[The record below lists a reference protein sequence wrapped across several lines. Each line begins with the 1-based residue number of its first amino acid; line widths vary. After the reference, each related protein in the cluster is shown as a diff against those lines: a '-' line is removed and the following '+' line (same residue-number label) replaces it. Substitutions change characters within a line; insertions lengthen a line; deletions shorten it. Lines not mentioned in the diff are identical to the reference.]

1 MRRMRGEAARAR
13 RSERSALFASAD
25 GSAGGLL
32 DSVRRGLLLVILI
45 AITPIATA
53 SMLQGVLQLQRAT
66 EEAQHRLLQGAI
78 AGAGSQQNVFSSAEN
93 VLQALKN
100 VQDVVSAGTDC
111 GPTLYGAVLSL
122 PFASNIALVNA
133 SGMIICSA
141 LATSSPDVSRREW
154 WIEARATKAFT
165 LSRRVMSPVT
175 RSEVINGTLPLVD
188 ANGDFDGALIIAI
201 DAGWMDNLLKRETPL
216 SDGIAA
222 VLDSSGRELV
232 SNAPDISRKLFD
244 DRDMV
249 KYLGGLGTTEDD
261 TNRSWSFAAA
271 SLDRHQLFVAFAK
284 PSSQLFEWTTLHVV
298 VSFILPICMVIF
310 TIVAIWL
317 ATDRMVLRW
326 LLYLRRV
333 TVVYAEGHY
342 GFRPSRMNQ
351 APSEFRVLGGAIED
365 MALAIRDR
373 DAKLREALAE
383 KTAMVREIH
392 HRIKNSLQVVVS
404 LMSLYGSGVPEGRDR
419 RRFEQLRTRVNTL
432 AVVHRILYEA
442 NDGSEVRSRE
452 LLREL
457 GSLLEGAMDHNVLIL
472 VEADDVALP
481 TDLAVPLA
489 LLMTEIVMHLGENR
503 GILAP
508 GPQALRLVIDCMQ
521 EADQV
526 MLGIEVNAPIGDLMN
541 ETKIP
546 LAHGFASQLGGTVSS
561 LDGVQGARIDV
572 RFPPRPGAR

>member
-1 MRRMRGEAARAR
+1 MTRSLHPFTLWLFALLTLPMAANAAGEAKT
-13 RSERSALFASAD
+13 L
-25 GSAGGLL
+25 
-32 DSVRRGLLLVILI
+32 
-45 AITPIATA
+45 
-53 SMLQGVLQLQRAT
+53 
-66 EEAQHRLLQGAI
+66 
-78 AGAGSQQNVFSSAEN
+78 N
-93 VLQALKN
+93 VLFIGNSFTARHNLSTVVKAMAEAGN
-100 VQDVVSAGTDC
+100 PGLTFNRTDVI
-111 GPTLYGAVLSL
+111 Y
-122 PFASNIALVNA
+122 
-133 SGMIICSA
+133 
-141 LATSSPDVSRREW
+141 
-154 WIEARATKAFT
+154 
-165 LSRRVMSPVT
+165 
-175 RSEVINGTLPLVD
+175 GTLPLAD
-188 ANGDFDGALIIAI
+188 ANGEFDGALVIAI
-201 DAGWMDNLLKRETPL
+201 DASWLDNLLKRETPL

-222 VLDSSGRELV
+222 VMDSSGRELV
-232 SNAPDISRKLFD
+232 SNAPDVSRTLFH

-249 KYLGGLGTTEDD
+249 RYLGGLGTTEDE
-261 TNRSWSFAAA
+261 TGRAWSFAAA

-284 PSSQLFEWTTLHVV
+284 PSAQLFQWTTLHVV
-298 VSFILPICMVIF
+298 VSFVLPICMVIF

-351 APSEFRVLGGAIED
+351 APSEFRVLGSAIED

-373 DAKLREALAE
+373 DGRLREALAE

-432 AVVHRILYEA
+432 AVVNRILYEA

-489 LLMTEIVMHLGENR
+489 LLLTEIVMHLGENR
-503 GILAP
+503 ASLAP

-526 MLGIEVNAPIGDLMN
+526 MLGIE
-541 ETKIP
+541 
-546 LAHGFASQLGGTVSS
+546 
-561 LDGVQGARIDV
+561 
-572 RFPPRPGAR
+572 